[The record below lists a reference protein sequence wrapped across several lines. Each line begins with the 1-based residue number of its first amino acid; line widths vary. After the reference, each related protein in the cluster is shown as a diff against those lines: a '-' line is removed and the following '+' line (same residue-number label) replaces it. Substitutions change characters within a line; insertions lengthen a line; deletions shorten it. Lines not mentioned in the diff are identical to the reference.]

1 MNATVLLLIGAGG
14 GLGAI
19 ARYLLATAINQ
30 SAQSAFPFGTLAVNL
45 LGALAIGLL
54 AGVFEKLSL
63 PTDLRLFLIT
73 GILGGFTTFS
83 SFGLETAQLLEYG
96 HVAYALAY
104 VALTNV
110 AGVGLVAVGWALT
123 RGALRG

>member
-1 MNATVLLLIGAGG
+1 MNTTTLLLIGAGG

-19 ARYLLATAINQ
+19 TRYALATGINQ
-30 SAQSAFPFGTLAVNL
+30 SAQSAFPFGTLVVNL

-54 AGVFEKLSL
+54 AGLFEKLAL

-83 SFGLETAQLLEYG
+83 SFGLETVQLIERG
-96 HVAYALAY
+96 QIAYAAGY
-104 VALTNV
+104 IALTNV
-110 AGVGLVAVGWALT
+110 AGLALVAVGWAIT
-123 RGALRG
+123 RSALHG